1 MKVIDGTNMVLGR
14 LATKAAKL
22 AILGEEVRII
32 NAEKVVVVGRKKFV
46 LDNYRRKYIRGTSV
60 GGPFILRG
68 PDRLVRR
75 CIRGMIPYKTPNG
88 KEAYA
93 RVLCYVGNPSNEKAN
108 ETVDADITNTENL
121 NYVLIEDIS
130 KHLGAKTE

>member
-22 AILGEEVRII
+22 ALTGETVNIV
-32 NAEKVVVVGRKKFV
+32 NAEKVVIVGRKKEV

-60 GGPFILRG
+60 GGPFIIRG

-75 CIRGMIPYKTPNG
+75 TIRGMIPYKTPAG

-93 RVLCYVGNPSNEKAN
+93 RVMCYVGNPSNEEAN
-108 ETVDADITNTENL
+108 ETVDADVNNTGNL
-121 NYVLIEDIS
+121 NYVTMENIS
-130 KHLGAKTE
+130 KHLGAKL